1 MKLNRRSV
9 LGAIGTIGIGTGAA
23 FGSGAFTS
31 TTAQRAV
38 EVSVFGANA
47 GDEGDDTLVQ
57 NPNDAEEEDIATA
70 ITESSVDVLVDASSP
85 TVAVR
90 GGSDDS
96 YLTPSNLF
104 PTNATT
110 YGVTNSSDYVSLV
123 ANDVTIVFGGNP
135 DGDGGSG
142 AGGLPPNSTVGYS
155 GLFAFATGGTGTF
168 DITFG
173 SSDSPGEIL
182 TKVNSEDVLSGATV
196 SAVGDNGPS
205 EVDGTVDTTEATGSS
220 PADERLDIVIETAS
234 S

>member
-47 GDEGDDTLVQ
+47 GDGEDDTLVQ
-57 NPNDAEEEDIATA
+57 NPSDAEEEDIAAA

-90 GGSDDS
+90 GGPDDS
-96 YLTPSNLF
+96 YLNPSTLF
-104 PTNATT
+104 PTNNDT
-110 YGVTNSSDYVSLV
+110 YVDTDSSYVSLV
-123 ANDVTIVFGGNP
+123 ANDVTIVFGGDPGN
-135 DGDGGSG
+135 DSSG

-182 TKVNSEDVLSGATV
+182 TKVNSEDVSSGATV
-196 SAVGDNGPS
+196 SAVGDSGPS

>member
-31 TTAQRAV
+31 TTAQREV

-47 GDEGDDTLVQ
+47 GDGGDDTLVQ
-57 NPNDAEEEDIATA
+57 NPSDTEEGDIAAA

-90 GGSDDS
+90 SGSDDS
-96 YLTPSNLF
+96 YLTPGNLF
-104 PTNATT
+104 PTNNDT
-110 YGVTNSSDYVSLV
+110 YVVTDSSDYVSLV

-135 DGDGGSG
+135 NGDGGSG

-173 SSDSPGEIL
+173 SNDSPGEIL
-182 TKVNSEDVLSGATV
+182 TKVNSEDVSAGATV
-196 SAVGDNGPS
+196 SDVDSSGPS
-205 EVDGTVDTTEATGSS
+205 EVDGTVDTTEATGNS
-220 PADERLDIVIETAS
+220 PANERLDIVIETAS
-234 S
+234 N